1 MLRRCAP
8 RNDRPCR
15 SRPGP
20 TGRLLA
26 LAALSLIATGAAAQ
40 SVRPDSLPPLPP
52 TIHLYGEDL
61 PTGADLP
68 ALDAP
73 GAVALTLDEAV
84 ALALA
89 RNPGQRVSA
98 LEAIRAQT
106 DVTPGNAGYGVS
118 LDATASAGGQRSDTF
133 FGRGG
138 RRDSTSTGNAGGFGG
153 TRTST
158 TVSTGLT
165 LGTVLLDGGGRAAAL
180 RRLRLEARR
189 AAFTTDADA
198 EALALATTTAYLD
211 VARQAG
217 LASARAEAVAVSTDR
232 LRISAAE
239 VRIGTSAEVDA
250 AIALT
255 DLNADRSA
263 LLRQR
268 IALAAARA
276 TLGGL
281 LALDDPDAVTAADP
295 LRLDAAPNLAFFDA
309 VAVAGNRRVRARE
322 TAEAVADAITDE
334 VRARYR
340 PRVNA
345 SVGAGLAAT
354 DAGFLPPAFEPV
366 VGPTVRYGF
375 TFAFPILDR
384 GERRRELDVATI
396 RLLQAEAATEDAAA
410 GVRSD
415 AARLSAAAR
424 GFRALAG
431 LEAGNERVAR
441 QNVRVALAQL
451 QLGLITPIDLR
462 LVQLALVDVQTRRVE
477 AVYQTRTA
485 EASLRALA
493 GLLLPPDAAV
503 AD

>member
-1 MLRRCAP
+1 MTR
-8 RNDRPCR
+8 
-15 SRPGP
+15 
-20 TGRLLA
+20 RLLA
-26 LAALSLIATGAAAQ
+26 LAALVTGLASGAAAQ

-52 TIHLYGEDL
+52 TIRLYGENL

-68 ALDAP
+68 TLDAP
-73 GAVALTLDEAV
+73 DAVPLTLDEAV
-84 ALALA
+84 ALALD
-89 RNPGQRVSA
+89 RNPGQRVST

-106 DVTPGNAGYGVS
+106 DATPGNAGYGVS
-118 LDATASAGGQRSDTF
+118 LDATADAGGQRSDTF
-133 FGRGG
+133 FGGG
-138 RRDSTSTGNAGGFGG
+138 SRSDSSGTGGGGGLGG

-158 TVSTGLT
+158 TVSTGLA
-165 LGTVLLDGGGRAAAL
+165 LGTVLFDGGGRAAAL

-189 AAFTTDADA
+189 AAFATDADA
-198 EALALATTTAYLD
+198 EALVLATAMAYLD

-217 LASARAEAVAVSTDR
+217 LTDARAEAVLVSTDR

-239 VRIGTSAEVDA
+239 VRIGTAAEVDA

-281 LALDDPDAVTAADP
+281 LAFENPDAVTAADP
-295 LRLDAAPNLAFFDA
+295 LRLDAAPDLEALQA
-309 VAVAGNRRVRARE
+309 SATAGNRRVRASE
-322 TAEAVADAITDE
+322 TAEAAADALVDE

-340 PRVNA
+340 PRVTA
-345 SVGAGLAAT
+345 SVGAGLAAS
-354 DAGFLPPAFEPV
+354 DAGFLPPAFAPT
-366 VGPTVRYGF
+366 VGPSVRYGF
-375 TFAFPILDR
+375 SLSVPIFDR

-396 RLLQAEAATEDAAA
+396 RLLQAEASTADAEA

-415 AARLSAAAR
+415 AARLTAAAR
-424 GFRALAG
+424 GYRALVA

-451 QLGLITPIDLR
+451 QLGFITPIDLR

-485 EASLRALA
+485 EAGLRALA

-503 AD
+503 AE

>member
-1 MLRRCAP
+1 MRGANVSACAP
-8 RNDRPCR
+8 
-15 SRPGP
+15 
-20 TGRLLA
+20 GRGVLLA
-26 LAALSLIATGAAAQ
+26 TLLVALAVPAAAQ

-52 TIHLYGEDL
+52 TIRLYGESL

-68 ALDAP
+68 TFDAP
-73 GAVALTLDEAV
+73 DAIALTLDEAV
-84 ALALA
+84 ALALD
-89 RNPGQRVSA
+89 RNPGQRVSG
-98 LEAIRAQT
+98 LEAIRALT
-106 DVTPGNAGYGVS
+106 DATPGNAGYGVS
-118 LDATASAGGQRSDTF
+118 LDATASVGGQRSDV

-138 RRDSTSTGNAGGFGG
+138 GTRDTSATGGVGAILAGGGA
-153 TRTST
+153 RQST
-158 TVSTGLT
+158 TASAGLT

-180 RRLRLEARR
+180 RRLRLDARR

-198 EALALATTTAYLD
+198 EALTLATATAYLD
-211 VARQAG
+211 VARQTG
-217 LASARAEAVAVSTDR
+217 LADALAEAVAVSTDR

-239 VRIGTSAEVDA
+239 VRIGTAAEVDA

-281 LALDDPDAVTAADP
+281 LAFEDPDAVTAADP
-295 LRLDAAPNLAFFDA
+295 LRLDAAPDLAA
-309 VAVAGNRRVRARE
+309 LEAAATAGNRRVAAARLTE
-322 TAEAVADAITDE
+322 GVAGAIVDE
-334 VRARYR
+334 VRAVYR
-340 PRVNA
+340 PRVTVSA
-345 SVGAGLAAT
+345 GAGLTAT
-354 DAGFLPPAFEPV
+354 DDGFLPPTFAPT
-366 VGPTVRYGF
+366 VGPNVRYGL
-375 TFAFPILDR
+375 AFSVPILDR

-396 RLLQAEAATEDAAA
+396 RLLQAEASTADAEA

-415 AARLSAAAR
+415 TARLTAAAR
-424 GFRALAG
+424 GFRALSA

-451 QLGLITPIDLR
+451 QLGFITPIDLR

-493 GLLLPPDAAV
+493 GLLLPPGAAV
-503 AD
+503 AE